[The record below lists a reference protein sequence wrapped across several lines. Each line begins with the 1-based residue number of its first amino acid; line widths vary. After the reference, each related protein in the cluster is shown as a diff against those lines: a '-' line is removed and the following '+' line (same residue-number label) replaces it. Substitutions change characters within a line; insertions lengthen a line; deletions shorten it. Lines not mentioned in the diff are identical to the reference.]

1 MRDPYQ
7 VLGLSPGAPG
17 EEVKRAF
24 RELAKQLHPDL
35 RPGDAAAEERFREVV
50 SAYQALTGAPSY
62 AGLDAPETGRAP
74 VRRGA
79 WAKVATA
86 GTVFL
91 LTVVCTVAGVTLWQE
106 PDQAPPGLG
115 DTQPQVVQGDMP
127 TTPAEQ
133 SRAMAKGPG
142 VPETVRSESSSDT
155 GQAPGDRPSD
165 NESVAPALPQRGSG
179 DAVDAKAPDLAG
191 DRAPVETAA
200 ADKDAVPPPRR
211 ERLAS
216 PASSEAVADRRVA
229 VAPPGPDASPAPATS
244 AKTLAWTGIRNA
256 RFGFSLDYPSDVFV
270 ADPAQTDEGAAFRSR
285 DGRARLVVSAGVNSK
300 GTTLAAHRRSLMEG
314 PYGGALLDYTPRRR
328 YWYVLS
334 GTLGEEMLYER
345 VTFSCDGRT
354 VHSWKLAYP
363 LSERAV
369 YDRIVEEMH
378 RRYKHSNGAG
388 ARCGETGQQTSR
400 SDERQSPNP

>member
-50 SAYQALTGAPSY
+50 SAYQTLTGAPSY
-62 AGLDAPETGRAP
+62 AGPDAPETGRAP

-106 PDQAPPGLG
+106 PEQAPAGRD
-115 DTQPQVVQGDMP
+115 DTQPPVAQGDMP
-127 TTPAEQ
+127 TTPGEQ
-133 SRAMAKGPG
+133 PRAMAKGA
-142 VPETVRSESSSDT
+142 PEIARSESSSDT
-155 GQAPGDRPSD
+155 GVAPGDRPSG
-165 NESVAPALPQRGSG
+165 NESVAPALPQQGSG
-179 DAVDAKAPDLAG
+179 DAADRKAPVSAG
-191 DRAPVETAA
+191 DRAPVETAG
-200 ADKDAVPPPRR
+200 ADRDAVPPPRR
-211 ERLAS
+211 ERPAS
-216 PASSEAVADRRVA
+216 PASRDAAADRRVA
-229 VAPPGPDASPAPATS
+229 VAPPGPDASPASANS

-285 DGRARLVVSAGVNSK
+285 DGRARLVVSAGANSK

-314 PYGGALLDYTPRRR
+314 PYGGTRFDYTPRRR

-334 GTLGEEMLYER
+334 GALGEEMLYER

-363 LSERAV
+363 LSERSF

-400 SDERQSPNP
+400 SDEGQSPTP

>member
-17 EEVKRAF
+17 QEVKRAF

-35 RPGDAAAEERFREVV
+35 RPGDASAEERFREVV

-62 AGLDAPETGRAP
+62 AAVHDAPETGPAP
-74 VRRGA
+74 GGRRA

-86 GTVFL
+86 ATVFL

-106 PDQAPPGLG
+106 PDQAPAGLD
-115 DTQPQVVQGDMP
+115 DTQPPVVQGNMP
-127 TTPAEQ
+127 TTPAGE
-133 SRAMAKGPG
+133 SRAIAKG
-142 VPETVRSESSSDT
+142 VPETASSETSSDT
-155 GQAPGDRPSD
+155 GVAPGDRPSG
-165 NESVAPALPQRGSG
+165 NESVAPALPQQGPSE
-179 DAVDAKAPDLAG
+179 AVDPKAPVSAG
-191 DRAPVETAA
+191 DRAPVETAR

-211 ERLAS
+211 ERPAS
-216 PASSEAVADRRVA
+216 PASSEAAADRRVA
-229 VAPPGPDASPAPATS
+229 VAPPGPDSSPAPATS

-270 ADPAQTDEGAAFRSR
+270 ADPGQTDEGAAFRSR

-300 GTTLAAHRRSLMEG
+300 GTTLTTHRRSLMEG
-314 PYGGALLDYTPRRR
+314 PYGNALLDYTPRRR

-363 LSERAV
+363 LSERAF
-369 YDRIVEEMH
+369 YDRIVEDMH

-388 ARCGETGQQTSR
+388 ARCGESGQQPSH
-400 SDERQSPNP
+400 SDERQSPTP